1 MLFRSKDFQNQMA
14 DAGTGI
20 LTLDLESFNTEIP
33 LEVQYVPI
41 SEQNYSYLSELAD
54 RCDDDIL
61 ACFSIPKVRLMI
73 DDVTESMNSNKS
85 NTIYEIY
92 TKSLENEQLP
102 FEIEINKFNK
112 KYFEYAGTVNI
123 ETPIF
128 SDKKDVEINTIL
140 TLFNNG
146 LITLG
151 EAIKAG

>member
-1 MLFRSKDFQNQMA
+1 
-14 DAGTGI
+14 
-20 LTLDLESFNTEIP
+20 
-33 LEVQYVPI
+33 
-41 SEQNYSYLSELAD
+41 
-54 RCDDDIL
+54 
-61 ACFSIPKVRLMI
+61 MI

-112 KYFEYAGTVNI
+112 KYFDYEGIVDI

-151 EAIKAG
+151 EAIKAVSVYYPALQLEYSDSNPIYDERFYNGRILGMSEYSDEDISELNGVMAWLQS